1 MKKDIEVLEK
11 VQRRATRMVDG
22 YKGLEYEERLKRMGL
37 TKLEVRR
44 ERADLLEVFK
54 ILKGMEGLDRDHFFR
69 DVVEGVESG
78 MTTRGHSLK
87 LYKRR
92 FRLEAGRFSFGNRV
106 VGMWNSLPG
115 DIVEEETV
123 NGFKGKLDKFLGDM
137 KGTL

>member
-1 MKKDIEVLEK
+1 MRKDIDVLEK

-37 TKLEVRR
+37 TKLELRR

-54 ILKGMEGLDRDHFFR
+54 ILKGMEGLDRDHFFGENV
-69 DVVEGVESG
+69 DEVDKG
-78 MTTRGHSLK
+78 MITRGHSLK

-92 FRLEAGRFSFGNRV
+92 FRLEAGKFSFGNRV
-106 VGMWNSLPG
+106 VDMWNSLPG